1 MARFFNVFAFVALAL
16 VLILSTQTEAR
27 PYADASI
34 SGTILSPMGGALG
47 GYSAPYYSN
56 AVQYNPYGGYGFFG

>member
-1 MARFFNVFAFVALAL
+1 MLFNKLIVVFMIVIVLAIFNSP
-16 VLILSTQTEAR
+16 VNAR

-56 AVQYNPYGGYGFFG
+56 SVQYNPYGGYGFFG